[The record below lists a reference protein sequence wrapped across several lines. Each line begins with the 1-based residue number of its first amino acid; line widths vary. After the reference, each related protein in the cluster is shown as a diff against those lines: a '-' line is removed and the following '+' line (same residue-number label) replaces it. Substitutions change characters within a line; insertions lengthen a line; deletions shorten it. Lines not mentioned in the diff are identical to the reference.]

1 MIDFKFLFKS
11 IIIIFPQLLISQ
23 QIEFSE
29 WELVADNQKF
39 PEGITWDFNGNLYS
53 SNCYGN
59 WITRIS
65 ESKIDTFLLASDST
79 FSKTNGMIAFKDGS
93 ILACDFGRGSIIKFS
108 LNGAKETII
117 DGFEGIPLNRPND
130 LTFDENGNLYFT
142 DPKSYASD
150 ILDGRVFYY
159 NFSTQNL
166 IIVKDSLAFPNG
178 IAVSPTSKHLYVCE
192 SAKSRILSFKI
203 NRDNSLS
210 EMNVFINLPGGDPD
224 GINFDVN
231 GNLYVAHFGSGNLY
245 IISPEGKILHQ
256 IKTPGKKPSNIEF
269 AGPDLKTLYLT
280 EDESNSIFKM
290 TLSVEGHSFK

>member
-1 MIDFKFLFKS
+1 MIDLKFLLKS

-23 QIEFSE
+23 QIEYSD
-29 WELVADNQKF
+29 WELVANNQKF

-65 ESKIDTFLLASDST
+65 ESKIDTFLVASDST
-79 FSKTNGMIAFKDGS
+79 FGKTNGMITSKDGS
-93 ILACDFGRGSIIKFS
+93 ILACDFGNGSIIKFS
-108 LNGAKETII
+108 PNGMKETII
-117 DGFEGIPLNRPND
+117 SGFEGIPFNRPND
-130 LTFDENGNLYFT
+130 LTFDANGNLYFT
-142 DPKSYASD
+142 DPKSYSHD
-150 ILDGRVFYY
+150 ILDGRVFFY

-178 IAVSPTSKHLYVCE
+178 IGISPISNRLYVCE

-203 NRDNSLS
+203 NSDNSLS
-210 EMNVFINLPGGDPD
+210 EMSVFIELPGGDPD

-231 GNLYVAHFGSGNLY
+231 GNLYVAHFGGGSLY
-245 IISPEGKILHQ
+245 IISPEGEILHQ

-269 AGPDLKTLYLT
+269 AGSELKTLYLT
-280 EDESNSIFKM
+280 EDETNSIYKM
-290 TLSVEGHSFK
+290 NINIEGHYFK